1 MSSPFSSRGGR
12 AFRKNQDPT
21 KAKTHRP
28 YSDEDIRQHYGVSR
42 NTPSNWVKAGLEPVP
57 GTSPRL
63 FMGSELN
70 RFHAERRAQ
79 AKRPQVGPNLFCICC
94 RSSHSMEGETVTLSS
109 LCGFSGKLAWT
120 CPVCEEPIV
129 RTVGPLI
136 LERLVKHGVIILR
149 TTEAIK

>member
-1 MSSPFSSRGGR
+1 
-12 AFRKNQDPT
+12 
-21 KAKTHRP
+21 
-28 YSDEDIRQHYGVSR
+28 
-42 NTPSNWVKAGLEPVP
+42 
-57 GTSPRL
+57 
-63 FMGSELN
+63 
-70 RFHAERRAQ
+70 
-79 AKRPQVGPNLFCICC
+79 
-94 RSSHSMEGETVTLSS
+94 MEGETVTLSS